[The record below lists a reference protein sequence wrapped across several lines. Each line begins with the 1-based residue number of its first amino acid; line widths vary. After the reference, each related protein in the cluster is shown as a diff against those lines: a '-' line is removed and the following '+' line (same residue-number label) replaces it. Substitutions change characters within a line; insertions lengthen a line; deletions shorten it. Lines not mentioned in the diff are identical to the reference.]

1 MIQPPP
7 HGMIKYMPAD
17 AHSAENL
24 LRATFKVLRKPVI
37 ISCFSPV
44 AAEIFTSFRKGNGL

>member
-1 MIQPPP
+1 
-7 HGMIKYMPAD
+7 MIKYMPAD
-17 AHSAENL
+17 EHSAGNL
-24 LRATFKVLRKPVI
+24 LRATFKALRKPVI